1 MIGLGRLGCR
11 RRSANPKMQN
21 PSPISD
27 KPRKALYIV
36 GGILFVLAIGLVD
49 YLINPEVVLTLFYII
64 PIAWA
69 AWFVHRRE
77 GWLLSILSALLAT
90 YATEIQSGHL
100 ASQPLLVAWAFL
112 TRLIFFLLTSLVI
125 SRLHET
131 LHRSE
136 ELSMTD
142 DLTKAFNGHAFF
154 DLLQKELRRS
164 RRYGHPL
171 TVVYLD
177 LDNFKAVNDSLGHQ
191 TGDTVLQKVVAV
203 MKQAVRGPDSVARL
217 GGDEFAILLPETD
230 ANSAKVL
237 LPRIQESLLGAMQN
251 NQWPITFS
259 IGVLTCID
267 PVCSSDDIFRRV
279 DTLMYSV
286 KHGGRN
292 GIHYEVL
299 AGGSSAP
306 S

>member
-1 MIGLGRLGCR
+1 
-11 RRSANPKMQN
+11 
-21 PSPISD
+21 
-27 KPRKALYIV
+27 
-36 GGILFVLAIGLVD
+36 
-49 YLINPEVVLTLFYII
+49 VVLTLFYII

-77 GWLLSILSALLAT
+77 GWLLSILSAIFAT
-90 YATEIQSGHL
+90 YTTEIQSGFL
-100 ASQPLLVAWAFL
+100 ASQPLLIAWAFL
-112 TRLIFFLLTSLVI
+112 TRLVLFLIISSVV

-142 DLTKAFNGHAFF
+142 DLTKAFNGRAFF
-154 DLLQKELRRS
+154 DLLQKELLRS

-191 TGDTVLQKVVAV
+191 TGNTVLKQVVAV
-203 MKQAVRGPDSVARL
+203 MKQAVRCPDSIARL

-230 ANSAKVL
+230 ADSAKAL
-237 LPRIQESLLGAMQN
+237 LPRIQDSLLAAMRN
-251 NQWPITFS
+251 NQWPVTFS
-259 IGVLTCID
+259 IGVLTCTD
-267 PVCSSDDIFRRV
+267 ADCSSDEIFRRV

-286 KHGGRN
+286 KHRGKN

-299 AGGSSAP
+299 AGGSSVPA
-306 S
+306 